1 MRREKAQQTPLVLDR
16 WLGLFFGDVA
26 EGLKAPDLKSADG
39 PNPSVGSNPTVSA
52 NKSPSGSL
60 NFHRGNLTT
69 QPKATRSDKRNI
81 RLRCDCKSLARK
93 FGKNKQG
100 KQRFYCNTC
109 RRAFIERQET
119 LRDDLRLPLDK
130 ALQCLHMLLEGCSL
144 RSVSRLTGVHKQ
156 TIMDMLVIA
165 GDRCE
170 KLMQDRIKGVAG
182 KDVEADEIWG
192 FCKMKNRAK
201 LFKQIDD
208 PKVGDAYTFV
218 GIERNTKLIL
228 AWHLGQRDMTNTEAF
243 TEKLHEAT
251 SGHFQLTTDG
261 WKPYEN
267 AVSYSL
273 GTRVDYA
280 QLIKVYAMNREGE
293 QKYSPPEVIE
303 TVTKIQ
309 IGDPDPSRICT
320 SIVERSNLSIRT
332 SVRRLT
338 RLTNAFSKKWEH
350 LRAML
355 ALYFAYY
362 NFCRIH
368 SSIRCTPAMESGL
381 TQHVWELRDLVC
393 AGY

>member
-1 MRREKAQQTPLVLDR
+1 MTC
-16 WLGLFFGDVA
+16 
-26 EGLKAPDLKSADG
+26 
-39 PNPSVGSNPTVSA
+39 
-52 NKSPSGSL
+52 
-60 NFHRGNLTT
+60 H
-69 QPKATRSDKRNI
+69 
-81 RLRCDCKSLARK
+81 DCKSLARK

-119 LRDDLRLPLDK
+119 LRDDLRLPLDR

-165 GDRCE
+165 GERCE
-170 KLMQDRIKGVAG
+170 KLMRDRIKGVAV

-192 FCKMKNRAK
+192 FVGCKNRHK
-201 LFKQIDD
+201 LYKGITD
-208 PKVGDAYTFV
+208 PKLGDAYTFV

-228 AWHLGQRDMTNTEAF
+228 AWHLGERGMEDTEAF
-243 TEKLHEAT
+243 TEKLNEAT
-251 SGHFQLTTDG
+251 SGYFQLTTDG
-261 WKPYEN
+261 FRPYEN

-280 QLIKVYAMNREGE
+280 MLIKVYAANPDGE
-293 QKYSPPEVIE
+293 QKYSPPVVIE
-303 TVTKIQ
+303 TATKIM

-350 LRAML
+350 LKAML

-368 SSIRCTPAMESGL
+368 SSIRCTPAMESGI
-381 TQHVWELRDLVC
+381 TSHVWELRDLVC
-393 AGY
+393 GSY